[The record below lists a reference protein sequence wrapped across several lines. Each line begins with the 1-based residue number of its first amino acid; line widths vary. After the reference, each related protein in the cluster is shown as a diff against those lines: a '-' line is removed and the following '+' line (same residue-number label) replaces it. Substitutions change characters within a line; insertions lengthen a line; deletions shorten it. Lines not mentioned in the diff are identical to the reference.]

1 MFDFSLAH
9 NIANLGLAFTG
20 SALAVTLAS
29 TALKFT
35 NPVQV
40 EWDRALRKVNKT
52 ICNKDGATFR
62 LTKIRKQ
69 GMNYNAKCYIPSG
82 LSFKQLEDIKPTL
95 EDALGAVIQFSHY
108 NFTKYV
114 NVDIITSKPNLDF
127 KSIECPCDK
136 LFLGYK
142 ADGKPFLI
150 DINKNPHN
158 LFCGMTGTGKTTAL
172 FMAITNLLA
181 NKDKNF
187 ELWFAQIVNR
197 ETSLFADCKNVK
209 IMANSLEET
218 KVMLEKL
225 VGIAD
230 RRALTYEKANCRNM
244 AQYNKYNARKHNRI
258 YLILEEFS
266 FFRSSDNDKKEIK
279 ELKQECEEYI
289 NRICKAG
296 RSVGIHLLS
305 VLQRPTVANID
316 TTIRSQL
323 SVLTFR
329 LKSGNDSKIAVGTE
343 DARDLGFRE
352 AIYDG
357 QDGYNF
363 IVAPKL
369 DEDFK
374 LLKDHVPE
382 IRLPGDLVKAK
393 ENHMPDVST
402 KVKENVTVL
411 PPSTIYVKKGGVILQ
426 NNLEVATDLSPGDE
440 KVVIPKVKTNGKYD
454 KDLLKF
460 IENFKSITVKQAE
473 IMFYKNNNNARR
485 RLKEL
490 EQQGI
495 LKSYKYNKTSLA
507 YTFKEFKEISEH
519 DTIRNDFV
527 AQLVVQGS
535 TIIDF
540 KLTPRLLNGMIIPDL
555 FIKYSYQS
563 NIYTSYV
570 EVDLTHFTNDSKI
583 TLYNKLHEKEEF
595 NLFIL
600 RDSVPKFRILP
611 KFQTKILPLKKFE
624 INV

>member
-29 TALKFT
+29 TAFKFT
-35 NPVQV
+35 NPVQL
-40 EWDRALRKVNKT
+40 EWDRALKKINKNIT
-52 ICNKDGATFR
+52 NKDGATFS
-62 LTKIRKQ
+62 LTKIKKQ
-69 GMNYNAKCYIPSG
+69 GMNYTAKCRIPSG

-95 EDALGAVIQFSHY
+95 EDALGAVIQLNHY
-108 NFTKYV
+108 NFSKYINV
-114 NVDIITSKPNLDF
+114 NIITSKPSLDF
-127 KSIECPCDK
+127 KPIECPCDK

-197 ETSLFADCKNVK
+197 ETSLFTDCNNVK

-218 KVMLEKL
+218 KIMLERL

-279 ELKQECEEYI
+279 ELKQECEDYI

-323 SVLTFR
+323 SVLTFK
-329 LKSGNDSKIAVGTE
+329 LKSANDSKIAVGTE

-374 LLKDHVPE
+374 LLKDYVQE
-382 IRLPGDLVKAK
+382 IRLPSDLIKAK
-393 ENHMPDVST
+393 ENHIANTSK
-402 KVKENVTVL
+402 KVKENVTVV
-411 PPSTIYVKKGGVILQ
+411 PPTTIYVKKGGVILQ
-426 NNLEVATDLSPGDE
+426 DNLEVATDLSSKEE
-440 KVVIPKVKTNGKYD
+440 KVIVPVVRTNGKYD
-454 KDLLKF
+454 KELLKF

-495 LKSYKYNKTSLA
+495 LKSYKYNKTALA
-507 YTFKEFKEISEH
+507 YTYKEFKEISEH

-527 AQLVVQGS
+527 AQLVSQGS
-535 TIIDF
+535 TINSF
-540 KLTPRLLNGMIIPDL
+540 KLTPRVLNGMMIPDL
-555 FIKYSYQS
+555 FIE
-563 NIYTSYV
+563 YTYNNQKFKSYV

-583 TLYNKLHEKEEF
+583 TLYNKLSQQQDF

-600 RDSVPKFRILP
+600 RDSVPQFRVLP
-611 KFQTKILPLKKFE
+611 KFSAKVLKLKNFE
-624 INV
+624 IDI

>member
-1 MFDFSLAH
+1 MYYS
-9 NIANLGLAFTG
+9 N
-20 SALAVTLAS
+20 
-29 TALKFT
+29 
-35 NPVQV
+35 
-40 EWDRALRKVNKT
+40 
-52 ICNKDGATFR
+52 
-62 LTKIRKQ
+62 
-69 GMNYNAKCYIPSG
+69 G
-82 LSFKQLEDIKPTL
+82 LSFKQLEDIKPVL
-95 EDALGAVIQFSHY
+95 ENSLGAVIQLEHG
-108 NFTKYV
+108 NFNKFI
-114 NVDIITSKPNLDF
+114 NINIITSKPNLDF
-127 KSIECPCDK
+127 KPVECPCYK

-142 ADGKPFLI
+142 PDGKPFLT
-150 DINKNPHN
+150 DINENPHH

-197 ETSLFADCKNVK
+197 ETSLFADCNNVK
-209 IMANSLEET
+209 IMANSLQET
-218 KVMLEKL
+218 KVMLERL

-230 RRALTYEKANCRNM
+230 RRALAYEKTNCRNI
-244 AQYNKYNARKHNRI
+244 AQYNKYNARKYNRI

-279 ELKQECEEYI
+279 ELKQDCEDYI

-323 SVLTFR
+323 SVLTFK
-329 LKSGNDSKIAVGTE
+329 LKSANDSKIAVGTE
-343 DARDLGFRE
+343 DAKDLGFRE

-374 LLKDHVPE
+374 LLKDYVQE
-382 IRLPGDLVKAK
+382 IRLPGDLIKNEKNNAINTKK
-393 ENHMPDVST
+393 ER
-402 KVKENVTVL
+402 ENVTVL

-426 NNLEVATDLSPGDE
+426 DNLEIATDLSTKEE
-440 KVVIPKVKTNGKYD
+440 KVIVPAVRTNGKYD
-454 KDLLKF
+454 KQILKF
-460 IENFKSITVKQAE
+460 IEDFKSITVKQAE

-490 EQQGI
+490 EEQGI
-495 LKSYKYNKTSLA
+495 LKSYKYNKSALG
-507 YTFKEFKEISEH
+507 YTYKEFKEISEH

-527 AQLVVQGS
+527 AQLVAQGS
-535 TIIDF
+535 IINNF
-540 KLTPRLLNGMIIPDL
+540 KLTPRCLNGMVVPDL
-555 FIKYSYQS
+555 YIEYTYKD
-563 NIYTSYV
+563 NIYKSYV
-570 EVDLTHFTNDSKI
+570 EVDLTHFTGDSKI
-583 TLYNKLHEKEEF
+583 TLYNKLKEKEDF

-611 KFQTKILPLKKFE
+611 KFQTRVLPLKKFI
-624 INV
+624 INI

>member
-1 MFDFSLAH
+1 MFDYSMAH
-9 NIANLGLAFTG
+9 NLLNAGLVFSTGALG
-20 SALAVTLAS
+20 VTLAS
-29 TALKFT
+29 TMFKFT
-35 NPVQV
+35 NSVGQ
-40 EWDRALRKVNKT
+40 EWDRALKKINKN
-52 ICNKDGATFR
+52 ICNKDGQTFR
-62 LTKIRKQ
+62 LTKIRKI
-69 GMNYNAKCYIPSG
+69 GDNYTAKCIIPSG
-82 LSFKQLEDIKPTL
+82 LSFKQLEDIKPVL
-95 EDALGAVIQFSHY
+95 EDSLGAVIQLNHG
-108 NFTKYV
+108 NFNKFV
-114 NVDIITSKPNLDF
+114 NINIITSKPNLDF
-127 KSIECPCDK
+127 KPVECPCDK

-181 NKDKNF
+181 NKDNKF

-197 ETSLFADCKNVK
+197 ETSLFKDCKNVK

-218 KVMLEKL
+218 KVMLERL

-230 RRALTYEKANCRNM
+230 RRALTYEKANCRNIV
-244 AQYNKYNARKHNRI
+244 QYNKYNARKHNRI

-279 ELKQECEEYI
+279 ELKQDCEDYI

-323 SVLTFR
+323 SVLTFK

-343 DARDLGFRE
+343 DAKDLGFRE

-374 LLKDHVPE
+374 LLKDCVQE
-382 IRLPGDLVKAK
+382 IRLPGDLIKDK
-393 ENHMPDVST
+393 ENNTINT
-402 KVKENVTVL
+402 KKARENVTVL
-411 PPSTIYVKKGGVILQ
+411 PPSTIYVKKGGVIFQ
-426 NNLEVATDLSPGDE
+426 DNLEVLPDIAVDKEVAPS
-440 KVVIPKVKTNGKYD
+440 IPRTNGKYD
-454 KDLLKF
+454 KQILKF
-460 IENFKSITVKQAE
+460 IEDFKSITVKQAE

-490 EQQGI
+490 EEQGV
-495 LKSYKYNKTSLA
+495 LKSYKYNKTALA
-507 YTFKEFKEISEH
+507 YTYKEFKEISEH

-527 AQLVVQGS
+527 SQLVAQGS
-535 TIIDF
+535 TINSF
-540 KLTPRLLNGMIIPDL
+540 KVCPCPLNGMVVPDL
-555 FIKYSYQS
+555 YIEYTYKD
-563 NIYTSYV
+563 NIYKSYV
-570 EVDLTHFTNDSKI
+570 EVDLTHFTGDSKI
-583 TLYNKLHEKEEF
+583 TLYNKLYQQEDF

-600 RDSVPKFRILP
+600 RDSAPKFRILP
-611 KFQTKILPLKKFE
+611 KFQTRVLPLKKFI
-624 INV
+624 INI

>member
-1 MFDFSLAH
+1 MFDYSMAH
-9 NIANLGLAFTG
+9 NLLNAGLVFSTGALG
-20 SALAVTLAS
+20 VTLAS
-29 TALKFT
+29 TMFKFT
-35 NPVQV
+35 NSVGQ
-40 EWDRALRKVNKT
+40 EWDRALKKINKN
-52 ICNKDGATFR
+52 ICNKDGQTFR
-62 LTKIRKQ
+62 LTKIRKI
-69 GMNYNAKCYIPSG
+69 GDNYTAKCIIPSG
-82 LSFKQLEDIKPTL
+82 LSFKQLEDIKPVL
-95 EDALGAVIQFSHY
+95 EDSLGAVIQLNHG
-108 NFTKYV
+108 NFNKFV
-114 NVDIITSKPNLDF
+114 NINIITSKPNLDF
-127 KSIECPCDK
+127 KPVECPCDK

-181 NKDKNF
+181 NKDNKF

-197 ETSLFADCKNVK
+197 ETSLFKDCKNVK

-218 KVMLEKL
+218 KVMLERL

-230 RRALTYEKANCRNM
+230 RRALTYEKANCRNIV
-244 AQYNKYNARKHNRI
+244 QYNKYNARKHNRI

-279 ELKQECEEYI
+279 ELKQDCEDYI

-323 SVLTFR
+323 SVLTFK

-343 DARDLGFRE
+343 DAKDLGFRE

-374 LLKDHVPE
+374 LLKDCVQE
-382 IRLPGDLVKAK
+382 IRLPGDLIKDK
-393 ENHMPDVST
+393 ENNTINT
-402 KVKENVTVL
+402 KKARENVTVL
-411 PPSTIYVKKGGVILQ
+411 PPSTIYVKKGGVIFQ
-426 NNLEVATDLSPGDE
+426 DNLEVLPDIAVDKEVAPS
-440 KVVIPKVKTNGKYD
+440 IPRTNGKYD
-454 KDLLKF
+454 KQILKF
-460 IENFKSITVKQAE
+460 IEDFKSITVKQAE

-490 EQQGI
+490 EEQGI
-495 LKSYKYNKTSLA
+495 LKSYKYNKSALA

-527 AQLVVQGS
+527 SQLVAQGS
-535 TIIDF
+535 TINSF
-540 KLTPRLLNGMIIPDL
+540 KVCPRPLNGIIIPDL
-555 FIKYSYQS
+555 YIEYTYQNS
-563 NIYTSYV
+563 IYKSYV
-570 EVDLTHFTNDSKI
+570 EVDLTHFTGDSKI
-583 TLYNKLHEKEEF
+583 TLYNKLKEKEDF

-600 RDSVPKFRILP
+600 RDSTPKFRILP
-611 KFQTKILPLKKFE
+611 KFQTRVLPLKKFT
-624 INV
+624 INI

>member
-1 MFDFSLAH
+1 MFDYSMAH
-9 NIANLGLAFTG
+9 NLLNAGLVFSTGALG
-20 SALAVTLAS
+20 VTLAS
-29 TALKFT
+29 TMFKFT
-35 NPVQV
+35 NSVGQ
-40 EWDRALRKVNKT
+40 EWDRALKKINKN
-52 ICNKDGATFR
+52 ICNKDGQTFR
-62 LTKIRKQ
+62 LTKIRKI
-69 GMNYNAKCYIPSG
+69 GDNYTAKCIIPSG
-82 LSFKQLEDIKPTL
+82 LSFKQLEDIKPVL
-95 EDALGAVIQFSHY
+95 EDSLGAVIQLNHG
-108 NFTKYV
+108 NFNKFV
-114 NVDIITSKPNLDF
+114 NINIITSKPNLDF
-127 KSIECPCDK
+127 KPVSCSCDK

-181 NKDKNF
+181 NKDNKF
-187 ELWFAQIVNR
+187 ELWFAQIINR
-197 ETSLFADCKNVK
+197 ETSLFKDCKNVK
-209 IMANSLEET
+209 MMANSLEET
-218 KVMLEKL
+218 KVMLERL

-230 RRALTYEKANCRNM
+230 RRALAYEKANCRNI

-279 ELKQECEEYI
+279 ELKQDCEDYI

-323 SVLTFR
+323 SVLTFK

-343 DARDLGFRE
+343 DAKDLGFRE

-374 LLKDHVPE
+374 LLKDCVQE
-382 IRLPGDLVKAK
+382 IRLPGDLIKDK
-393 ENHMPDVST
+393 ENNAINT
-402 KVKENVTVL
+402 KKPRENVTVL
-411 PPSTIYVKKGGVILQ
+411 PPSTIYVKKGGVIFQ
-426 NNLEVATDLSPGDE
+426 DNLEVLPDIAVDKEVAPS
-440 KVVIPKVKTNGKYD
+440 IPRTNGKYD
-454 KDLLKF
+454 KQILKF

-490 EQQGI
+490 EEQGV
-495 LKSYKYNKTSLA
+495 LKSYKYNKTALA
-507 YTFKEFKEISEH
+507 YTYKEFKEISEH

-527 AQLVVQGS
+527 SQLVAQGS
-535 TIIDF
+535 TINSF
-540 KLTPRLLNGMIIPDL
+540 KVCPRPLNGMVVPDL
-555 FIKYSYQS
+555 YIEYTYKD
-563 NIYTSYV
+563 NIYKSYV
-570 EVDLTHFTNDSKI
+570 EVDLTHFTGDSKI
-583 TLYNKLHEKEEF
+583 TLYNKLYQQEDF

-611 KFQTKILPLKKFE
+611 KFQTRVLPLKKFI
-624 INV
+624 INI

>member
-1 MFDFSLAH
+1 MFDYSLAH
-9 NIANLGLAFTG
+9 NILNFGLVAGTG
-20 SALAVTLAS
+20 TLAVTLAS
-29 TALKFT
+29 TAFKFT
-35 NPVQV
+35 NPVQL
-40 EWDRALRKVNKT
+40 EWDRALKKINKN
-52 ICNKDGATFR
+52 ICNKNGQTFR
-62 LTKIRKQ
+62 LTKIRKI
-69 GMNYNAKCYIPSG
+69 GNNYTAKCIIPTG
-82 LSFKQLEDIKPTL
+82 LSFKQLEDIKPVL
-95 EDALGAVIQFSHY
+95 EDSLGAVIQLDHG
-108 NFTKYV
+108 NFNKFV
-114 NVDIITSKPNLDF
+114 NINIITSKPNLDF
-127 KSIECPCDK
+127 KPVECPCDK

-197 ETSLFADCKNVK
+197 ETSLFKDCKNVK

-218 KVMLEKL
+218 KVMLERL

-230 RRALTYEKANCRNM
+230 RRALAYEKANCRNM
-244 AQYNKYNARKHNRI
+244 VQYNKYNARKHNRI

-279 ELKQECEEYI
+279 ELKQDCEDYI

-323 SVLTFR
+323 SVLTFK

-343 DARDLGFRE
+343 DAKDLGFRE

-369 DEDFK
+369 DEDFQI
-374 LLKDHVPE
+374 LKQYVQE
-382 IRLPGDLVKAK
+382 IRLPGDLI
-393 ENHMPDVST
+393 
-402 KVKENVTVL
+402 KVKETNAINTKKERENVTVL
-411 PPSTIYVKKGGVILQ
+411 PKSTIYIKKGGVILQ
-426 NNLEVATDLSPGDE
+426 DNLEVLPDIAVDKEVAPS
-440 KVVIPKVKTNGKYD
+440 IPKTNGKYD
-454 KDLLKF
+454 KQILKF
-460 IENFKSITVKQAE
+460 IEDFKSITVKQAE

-490 EQQGI
+490 EEQGI
-495 LKSYKYNKTSLA
+495 LKSYKYNKSALA

-527 AQLVVQGS
+527 AQLIAQGS
-535 TIIDF
+535 TINSF
-540 KLTPRLLNGMIIPDL
+540 KVCPRPLNGMIIPDL
-555 FIKYSYQS
+555 YIEYTYKD
-563 NIYTSYV
+563 NIYKSYV
-570 EVDLTHFTNDSKI
+570 EVDLTHFTGDSKI
-583 TLYNKLHEKEEF
+583 TLYNKLKEKEDF

-600 RDSVPKFRILP
+600 RDSIPKFRVLP
-611 KFQTKILPLKKFE
+611 KFQTRVLPLKKFI
-624 INV
+624 INI

>member
-1 MFDFSLAH
+1 MFDYSMAH
-9 NIANLGLAFTG
+9 NLLNAGLVFSTGALG
-20 SALAVTLAS
+20 VTLAS
-29 TALKFT
+29 TMFKFT
-35 NPVQV
+35 NPVGQ
-40 EWDRALRKVNKT
+40 EWDRALKKINKN
-52 ICNKDGATFR
+52 ICNKDGQTFR
-62 LTKIRKQ
+62 LTKIRKI
-69 GMNYNAKCYIPSG
+69 GDNYTAKCVIPSG
-82 LSFKQLEDIKPTL
+82 LSFKQLEDIKPIL
-95 EDALGAVIQFSHY
+95 EDSLGAVIQLDHG
-108 NFTKYV
+108 NFNKFI
-114 NVDIITSKPNLDF
+114 NINIITSKPNLDF
-127 KSIECPCDK
+127 KPVECPCDK

-181 NKDKNF
+181 NKDNKF

-197 ETSLFADCKNVK
+197 ETSLFKECKNVK
-209 IMANSLEET
+209 MMANSLEET
-218 KVMLEKL
+218 KIMLERL

-230 RRALTYEKANCRNM
+230 RRALAYEKANCRNI

-279 ELKQECEEYI
+279 ELKQDCEDYI

-323 SVLTFR
+323 SVLTFK

-343 DARDLGFRE
+343 DAKDLGFRE

-374 LLKDHVPE
+374 LLKDCVQE
-382 IRLPGDLVKAK
+382 IRLPGDLIKDK
-393 ENHMPDVST
+393 ENNTINT
-402 KVKENVTVL
+402 KKARENVTVL
-411 PPSTIYVKKGGVILQ
+411 PPSTIYVKKGGVIFQ
-426 NNLEVATDLSPGDE
+426 DNLEVLPDIAVDKEVAPS
-440 KVVIPKVKTNGKYD
+440 IPRTNGKYD
-454 KDLLKF
+454 KQILKF
-460 IENFKSITVKQAE
+460 IEDFKSITVKQAE

-490 EQQGI
+490 EEQGI
-495 LKSYKYNKTSLA
+495 LKSYKYNKSALA
-507 YTFKEFKEISEH
+507 YTYKEFKEISEH

-527 AQLVVQGS
+527 VQLIAQGS
-535 TIIDF
+535 IINNF
-540 KLTPRLLNGMIIPDL
+540 KLTPRCLNGMVIPDL
-555 FIKYSYQS
+555 YIEYTYQ
-563 NIYTSYV
+563 NNTYKSYV
-570 EVDLTHFTNDSKI
+570 EVDLTHFTGDSKI
-583 TLYNKLHEKEEF
+583 TLYNKLKEKEDF

-600 RDSVPKFRILP
+600 RDSVPKF
-611 KFQTKILPLKKFE
+611 QTRVLPLKKFI
-624 INV
+624 INI

>member
-1 MFDFSLAH
+1 MFDYSLAH
-9 NIANLGLAFTG
+9 NILNFGLVAGTG
-20 SALAVTLAS
+20 TLAVTLAS
-29 TALKFT
+29 TAFKFT
-35 NPVQV
+35 NPVGQ
-40 EWDRALRKVNKT
+40 EWDRALKKINKN
-52 ICNKDGATFR
+52 ICNKDGQTFR
-62 LTKIRKQ
+62 LTKIRKI
-69 GMNYNAKCYIPSG
+69 GDNYTAKCVIPSG
-82 LSFKQLEDIKPTL
+82 LSFKQLEDIKPIL
-95 EDALGAVIQFSHY
+95 EDSLGAVIQLDHG
-108 NFTKYV
+108 NFNKFI
-114 NVDIITSKPNLDF
+114 NINIITSKPNLDF
-127 KSIECPCDK
+127 KPVECPCDK

-181 NKDKNF
+181 NKDNKF

-197 ETSLFADCKNVK
+197 ETSLFKECKNVK
-209 IMANSLEET
+209 MMANSLEET
-218 KVMLEKL
+218 KIMLERL

-230 RRALTYEKANCRNM
+230 RRALAYEKANCRNI

-279 ELKQECEEYI
+279 ELKQDCEDYI

-323 SVLTFR
+323 SVLTFK

-343 DARDLGFRE
+343 DAKDLGFRE

-374 LLKDHVPE
+374 LLKDCVQE
-382 IRLPGDLVKAK
+382 IRLPGDLIKDK
-393 ENHMPDVST
+393 ENNTINT
-402 KVKENVTVL
+402 KKARENVTVL

-426 NNLEVATDLSPGDE
+426 DNLEVLPDIAVDKEVAPS
-440 KVVIPKVKTNGKYD
+440 IPRTNGKYD
-454 KDLLKF
+454 KQILKF
-460 IENFKSITVKQAE
+460 IEDFKSITVKQAE
-473 IMFYKNNNNARR
+473 IMFYHNNNNARR

-490 EQQGI
+490 EEQGV
-495 LKSYKYNKTSLA
+495 LKSYKYNKTALA

-527 AQLVVQGS
+527 SQLVSQGS
-535 TIIDF
+535 TINNF
-540 KLTPRLLNGMIIPDL
+540 KICPRPLNGMIIPDL
-555 FIKYSYQS
+555 YIE
-563 NIYTSYV
+563 YTYKNSTYKSYV
-570 EVDLTHFTNDSKI
+570 EVDLTHFTGDSKI
-583 TLYNKLHEKEEF
+583 TLYNKLYQQEDF

-600 RDSVPKFRILP
+600 RDSVLKFRILP
-611 KFQTKILPLKKFE
+611 KFQTRVLPLKKFI
-624 INV
+624 INI